1 MKGRGC
7 ESSQKIQ
14 TRLSKGKREYHVP
27 ASQGTLW
34 GDEKVKTRRQLVAGI
49 SRWYASL
56 PEMEQRSETKTPSWR
71 EDSLPG
77 PSAGV
82 LGQAGK
88 RSLSPS
94 ARKWDG
100 GGGVA
105 FCSFHLQDGREAKTD
120 GWRVSRILLSVKVRK
135 GACCSRSPQVV
146 LQEMWEWK

>member
-1 MKGRGC
+1 MKSPKRYRP
-7 ESSQKIQ
+7 
-14 TRLSKGKREYHVP
+14 RLRKGKREYHVP
-27 ASQGTLW
+27 ACQGTLW
-34 GDEKVKTRRQLVAGI
+34 GDKKAKTRRQLVAGI
-49 SRWYASL
+49 SRWCASL

-71 EDSLPG
+71 EDSHTG

-105 FCSFHLQDGREAKTD
+105 FCSFHLQDGREAKTA
-120 GWRVSRILLSVKVRK
+120 GWRVSRNLLSVKVRK